1 MTILP
6 ILIHPHPVLRQKAE
20 KVGDITPEILKLL
33 DDMLETMYAAP
44 GIGLAAPQIG
54 VSKRIVVMDVAGE
67 DVGKKRNPM
76 KLINPEIIAVSE
88 TKTILDEGCLSLP
101 EMRVEV
107 SRPEIVTVR
116 YKDEKGTEYTIEA
129 TDLLAKC
136 FQHEIDHLDGK
147 LIFDYLSPLKRD
159 MALRK
164 YNKNLKLAGE

>member
-88 TKTILDEGCLSLP
+88 MKTTLDEGCLSLP

-116 YKDEKGTEYTIEA
+116 YKDEKGTEHTIEA